1 MDSNDNCEMNGYGR
15 EGLMETMI
23 FNYGFGDQIA
33 ESGVKEEILSSRVIP
48 DYSHGMVMEMISTTL
63 LM

>member
-15 EGLMETMI
+15 EGLMKTMI

-33 ESGVKEEILSSRVIP
+33 ESGVNEEILRVIP
-48 DYSHGMVMEMISTTL
+48 DYSHDMVMEMISTTL
-63 LM
+63 LL